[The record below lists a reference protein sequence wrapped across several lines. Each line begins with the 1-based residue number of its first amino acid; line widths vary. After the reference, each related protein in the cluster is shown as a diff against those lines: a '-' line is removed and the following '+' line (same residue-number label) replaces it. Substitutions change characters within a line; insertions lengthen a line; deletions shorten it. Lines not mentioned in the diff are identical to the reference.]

1 MLQKLKDNLV
11 SKKNYFSR
19 GSVVALVTLIAV
31 LIVLSFTIHLVST
44 RKVVTVN
51 VDGKKTE
58 AVSYEDTVKKILVQ
72 SKIELGAKDKI
83 EPSVDV
89 KVKNGQQIYI
99 KRAVGLEILVD
110 GKDLKIKSAEKSV
123 KEVLKAE
130 KITVKNVDKIKP
142 SKSASVKK
150 GMKVVVTR
158 VVTKTFTEL
167 QPIAFT
173 TVVQPDDSMANDEN
187 KIVQQ
192 GSNGAK
198 EIQISATYEDGKEV
212 AKNVVSEVVKSAP
225 VNEVMKKGTLNVVAA
240 TTAVSINRGGRTL
253 YKTKVK
259 ALATGYTADLRFGIT
274 ASGARV
280 KRNVDGY
287 SSIAVDPRVIPLGT
301 KLYVEGYGYGI
312 AEDTG
317 GLIKGNRVD
326 LFFNSES
333 ECNDW
338 GAKSAD
344 VYILN

>member
-11 SKKNYFSR
+11 FKKNYFSPS
-19 GSVVALVTLIAV
+19 SVVALVTLVTV
-31 LIVLSFTIHLVST
+31 LIILSFTAHLVSV

-51 VDGKKTE
+51 IDGKKTE
-58 AVSYEDTVKKILVQ
+58 AVSYENTVKKILVQ
-72 SKIELGAKDKI
+72 NKIELGAKDKI
-83 EPSVDV
+83 EPSVDA

-187 KIVQQ
+187 KLVQQ

-212 AKNVVSEVVKSAP
+212 ARNVVSEVVKSAP
-225 VNEVMKKGTLNVVAA
+225 VNAVMKKGTLNVVSASS
-240 TTAVSINRGGRTL
+240 AVSINRGGRTL
-253 YKTKVK
+253 YKTKIK

-274 ASGARV
+274 ACGAKV

-333 ECNDW
+333 ECNNW

-344 VYILN
+344 VYILK

>member
-11 SKKNYFSR
+11 FKKNYFSP
-19 GSVVALVTLIAV
+19 GSAVALVTLVTV
-31 LIVLSFTIHLVST
+31 LIVLSFTAHLVTT
-44 RKVVTVN
+44 REVVTVN
-51 VDGKKTE
+51 IDGKKTE
-58 AVSYEDTVKKILVQ
+58 VVSYENTVKKILVQ
-72 SKIELGAKDKI
+72 SKIELGTKDKI
-83 EPSVDV
+83 EPSVDA

-123 KEVLKAE
+123 EDVLKSE
-130 KITVKNVDKIKP
+130 KIAVKDVDKIKP

-173 TVVQPDDSMANDEN
+173 TVVQNDNTLAKDQN

-212 AKNVVSEVVKSAP
+212 ARNVVSEVVKTAP
-225 VNEVMKKGTLNVVAA
+225 VNTVMKKGTLEAVATNAVVS
-240 TTAVSINRGGRTL
+240 VNRGGRTL
-253 YKTKVK
+253 YKTKIKV
-259 ALATGYTADLRFGIT
+259 LATAYTADLRFGIT
-274 ASGARV
+274 ACGAKV
-280 KRNVDGY
+280 KRDVNGY

-333 ECNDW
+333 ECNNW